1 MTCVRAARSLAPG
14 ARDPHWL
21 RPADFYRS
29 RLQLPL
35 PTGLA
40 NPDTVFSLDRMTQPP
55 SVCKSL
61 VRQAIAC
68 SIVIAAITKP
78 HPRSQG
84 VAKSFHALDGYYRR
98 ARAVAS
104 LALHVTS
111 MNARRSWQRVT
122 GSDFLRGHRPNE
134 WTNELKQVCEKQNCA
149 PRGIGGPTR
158 ACNGFD

>member
-1 MTCVRAARSLAPG
+1 
-14 ARDPHWL
+14 
-21 RPADFYRS
+21 
-29 RLQLPL
+29 
-35 PTGLA
+35 
-40 NPDTVFSLDRMTQPP
+40 
-55 SVCKSL
+55 
-61 VRQAIAC
+61 
-68 SIVIAAITKP
+68 
-78 HPRSQG
+78 

-158 ACNGFD
+158 ACNGFDWQWPPARTATINTWDLAGRNDIAAKVVSYTVRLDENKVRVP